1 MSGELAAEEPKR
13 RAEQNVQFVADRES
27 DEVMFIDENTPAPEL
42 PKRKP
47 YVPVSRRRK
56 DGNALYIGPE

>member
-1 MSGELAAEEPKR
+1 MSGELGGKEPKE
-13 RAEQNVQFVADRES
+13 RAKQDIQFVAVRES
-27 DEVMFIDENTPAPEL
+27 GEVMFIDETTPAPEL

-56 DGNALYIGPE
+56 DGDVLYIGPE